1 MPSLPHLLISRQE
14 DGTVASHK
22 PNPVVAFIIGLSIV
36 TLASILNAAGL
47 NLTKLDHVRTS
58 AIPKSAR
65 RRDWLRPL
73 WLLGMILYILSQLLG
88 STLALRYMRAEYV
101 APLGSTS
108 LIFNFLFARFLIGTP
123 VTMTDVYGTVVIIVG
138 VVGIVAFG
146 SINTGL
152 STETSAEH
160 LATLWSRGGWI
171 AYFIVMSLSLTALY
185 IFASQLELVLNS
197 RSDLSAQPFAG
208 MSGRMTIPSTGGFFS
223 KLMAWKRWAM
233 VWLAELL
240 ESWTATK
247 DDKVI
252 AWTLGIG
259 WACAGGGMAGEC
271 LVFAKAAVQVI
282 SGAVTHENPGNQIGH
297 FAPIVT
303 FIFLATTAV
312 AQIIC
317 LNRGLKVY
325 DSTLVV
331 PVFYGVYTA
340 TGWLNSLIFTNATDA
355 FASWTLF
362 LIFASILVL
371 ISGVVLLTHKKPE
384 NPAAQQG
391 IPLSAA
397 PTSARK
403 AEPKDGVESERAGL
417 RGDAPTEV
425 VWDVGNA
432 SDDEDEHEGEAGE
445 ATPRAEPSRVQVHAG
460 EEGVSLMGKAADDD
474 EDDAPVVPPG
484 LSPSRTLP
492 TRRRSASNTT
502 KGSDD
507 EDEYG
512 AFKDA
517 R

>member
-1 MPSLPHLLISRQE
+1 MSYPY
-14 DGTVASHK
+14 SH
-22 PNPVVAFIIGLSIV
+22 
-36 TLASILNAAGL
+36 
-47 NLTKLDHVRTS
+47 
-58 AIPKSAR
+58 
-65 RRDWLRPL
+65 
-73 WLLGMILYILSQLLG
+73 
-88 STLALRYMRAEYV
+88 
-101 APLGSTS
+101 
-108 LIFNFLFARFLIGTP
+108 FNTR
-123 VTMTDVYGTVVIIVG
+123 
-138 VVGIVAFG
+138 
-146 SINTGL
+146 S
-152 STETSAEH
+152 
-160 LATLWSRGGWI
+160 
-171 AYFIVMSLSLTALY
+171 SLTRAL
-185 IFASQLELVLNS
+185 SS
-197 RSDLSAQPFAG
+197 
-208 MSGRMTIPSTGGFFS
+208 
-223 KLMAWKRWAM
+223 
-233 VWLAELL
+233 
-240 ESWTATK
+240 
-247 DDKVI
+247 
-252 AWTLGIG
+252 
-259 WACAGGGMAGEC
+259 
-271 LVFAKAAVQVI
+271 VQVI
-282 SGAVTHENPGNQIGH
+282 SGAVTHENQGNQIGH

-432 SDDEDEHEGEAGE
+432 SDEEDEHEVEAGE

-460 EEGVSLMGKAADDD
+460 EEGVSLMGKAVDD
-474 EDDAPVVPPG
+474 EEEDAPVIPPG
-484 LSPSRTLP
+484 LTPERTLP